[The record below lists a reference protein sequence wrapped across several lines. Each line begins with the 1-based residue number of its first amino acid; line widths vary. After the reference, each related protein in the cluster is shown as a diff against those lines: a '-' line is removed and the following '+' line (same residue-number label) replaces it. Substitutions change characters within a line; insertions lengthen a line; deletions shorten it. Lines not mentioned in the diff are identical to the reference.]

1 MMKQLNG
8 RYVTD
13 SGEVVMTEDGLERLI
28 KENRLESGLL
38 IERTY
43 ETELLQQHLK
53 KSTSMILNFCD
64 DERPELTYE
73 WNTPE
78 PFKNMDVE
86 EYIFSLSKSKEEDE
100 RIALELSM
108 FNERNL
114 YPLLRHIIFLVD
126 HFRKNNILWGVGRGS
141 SVNSYVLFLIGIH
154 KINSIKYG
162 LSIEEFLK

>member
-1 MMKQLNG
+1 MKQLNG

-13 SGEVVMTEDGLERLI
+13 SGEVVMTETGLERLI

-38 IERTY
+38 VERTY
-43 ETELLQQHLK
+43 ETELLQQNLVR
-53 KSTSMILNFCD
+53 STPLVLNFCD
-64 DERPELTYE
+64 EARPALNYE

-78 PFKNMDVE
+78 PFKSMDIE
-86 EYIFSLSKSKEEDE
+86 EYIFGLSNSEEEDQ
-100 RIALELSM
+100 RIALEMSM
-108 FNERNL
+108 YNERNL